1 MLERFD
7 GGLFLPEEVED
18 VGELLDLGDR
28 FRLAGDCLVIQGV
41 VSWVM
46 SVLLGLGGGVDGS

>member
-18 VGELLDLGDR
+18 VGELNLGDR
-28 FRLAGDCLVIQGV
+28 FRLAGDLVIQGL

-46 SVLLGLGGGVDGS
+46 SVLLGLEDGVDGS

>member
-18 VGELLDLGDR
+18 VGELDLGDR
-28 FRLAGDCLVIQGV
+28 FRLAGDCLVIQGL

-46 SVLLGLGGGVDGS
+46 SVLLGLEDGVDGS